1 VSRYSRLTL
10 TILASVLLHAG
21 VFFVLWWVGPGPA
34 TRLAAP
40 DAVEMELVY
49 LPPQPVAQPAPTPE
63 VRPPARTNSPPA
75 RKVQRPA
82 QLPSVVQE
90 KEEKGKPELARPTEQ
105 MAQRQEEPVRPEKDV
120 PLREDVPR
128 ASPPLTLVPRN
139 LPGGVPVPAEEPSRG
154 RTIRNLPGEAP
165 DPEAM
170 AAYQA
175 EEAKALVDGWA
186 ADTLAAARADRGA
199 VPPYFRQLQGAFRE
213 QLVDPPPPNAKVVGS
228 RIAREQVDAVQRFG
242 KTGSPV
248 IAPEKREHRLEQRN
262 RLQAAVEAG
271 RATNMY
277 MVDVTSPVLALAAV
291 VEVWQEPDGRLRDLK
306 VLESSGDPTFDNWA
320 LSRLRH
326 ALAKTFSPPD
336 AGVGIHEDGI
346 RTRWRLEEYLG
357 NPRVQIHLIGV
368 Y

>member
-1 VSRYSRLTL
+1 MSRYSRLTL

-21 VFFVLWWVGPGPA
+21 VFFVLWWVGPSPA
-34 TRLAAP
+34 PRVAAP
-40 DAVEMELVY
+40 EAVEMELVY
-49 LPPQPVAQPAPTPE
+49 LPPRPVAQPAPTPE
-63 VRPPARTNSPPA
+63 VRPPARTNPPPA

-82 QLPSVVQE
+82 QPPSVVQE
-90 KEEKGKPELARPTEQ
+90 QEEKGKPELTQPTEQ
-105 MAQRQEEPVRPEKDV
+105 LAQKTEEPDRPEKDV

-175 EEAKALVDGWA
+175 EEAKARVDGWA
-186 ADTLAAARADRGA
+186 ADTLAEARAQRGA

-213 QLVDPPPPNAKVVGS
+213 QLVDPPPPNANVVGS
-228 RIAREQVDAVQRFG
+228 RLAQEQIDKVQRFG

-262 RLQAAVEAG
+262 RLHAAVEAG

-291 VEVWQEPDGRLRDLK
+291 VEVWQEPDGRLRELK

-336 AGVGIHEDGI
+336 AGVGIHDEGI